1 MSGSKLPGRPAYWS
15 VGCGVA
21 LLLFAL
27 MASKDF
33 AAGNLERAYALS
45 VVAAALLMGVM
56 FFGAQ
61 AFGPE

>member
-1 MSGSKLPGRPAYWS
+1 M
-15 VGCGVA
+15 A

-56 FFGAQ
+56 YFGAQ